1 MPRKTHYNPERAI
14 HNRVA
19 DPKRAQKRI
28 AARQAFDR
36 QIAKERAIGV
46 DPQFDHSRGRTDYAR
61 DEARVVWLKASRT
74 YDEGRYDH

>member
-1 MPRKTHYNPERAI
+1 MPRYTM
-14 HNRVA
+14 NRTQ
-19 DPKRAQKRI
+19 RRI

-61 DEARVVWLKASRT
+61 DEARAAWLKASCA
-74 YDEGRYDH
+74 YDENHHAH